1 MQSLKMFIQ
10 DEDGFTGAEKAVI
23 TLIGVGLVLVIGKV
37 VFDSTKTGATNAG
50 GQITNQ
56 TGAAPV
62 AM

>member
-1 MQSLKMFIQ
+1 MKALKMFLK
-10 DEDGFTGAEKAVI
+10 DEAGFTGAEKAVI

-37 VFDSTKTGATNAG
+37 VFDSTKTGATTAG
-50 GQITNQ
+50 AQITNQ